1 VDILPQKELSM
12 FLLDSMFYEP
22 SPAKPFKYLRNGG
35 AYSVRPER
43 RGNGVYWYMRK
54 HRAGQNVNLYLG
66 PVGSLDSALL
76 NNAVTHIE
84 DHLSSNTQNLQEV
97 VQ

>member
-1 VDILPQKELSM
+1 M

-22 SPAKPFKYLRNGG
+22 NPARPFKYLHNGG
-35 AYSVRPER
+35 AYSVRPEP

-54 HRAGQNVNLYLG
+54 HRAGHNVNLYLG
-66 PVGSLDSALL
+66 PLGSLDSALL
-76 NNAVTHIE
+76 DNAVTHIE
-84 DHLSSNTQNLQEV
+84 DQLSPHTQNLQEK